1 MEKWII
7 RSRKVDLDKISKETG
22 SSKFICK
29 LLSNR
34 NITDAVKIKD
44 FLFPKIEELHSPYKL
59 KDMEKAVSI
68 ISEKINSKKK
78 IRITGDYD
86 CDGVISTFILI
97 TAFRR
102 LNADVD
108 FAIPDRVTDGY
119 GININIIDKAI
130 NDKVDTIITCDNG
143 IAAVDQIK
151 YAKEHGLTVIVTDH
165 HDIPAEKVQADA
177 VINPKQPE
185 CSYPF
190 DKICGAVVALK
201 LVQALYREFNIPDS
215 EHYNLI
221 QYAAIATV
229 CDVVDLVDEN
239 RAIVKIGLEQ
249 IKNTENKGLLK
260 LIKEAGLEGKE
271 ITTYSLGFVI
281 GPCINATGRLDT
293 AVRGVELL
301 LEENEVKGSELAKEL
316 VLLNNERK
324 DMTAEGVER
333 TIEIIENTPI
343 KNDKVFVIYNKNIHE
358 SIAGIVAGR
367 IKERYNV
374 PTIIL
379 TKSEKGVKGSARS
392 IEEYNMFLE
401 LNRCKSL
408 LTKFGGHPMAAGL
421 SLEEEDIDSLRS
433 KLNENTTLTD
443 EDLIPKVYIDMA
455 VDFKSIS
462 YRLIDEIAKLEPYGK
477 ANPKPLFG
485 VKNVSVLGIRILGKN
500 NNVLKLKL
508 SKENIAIDCIYFG
521 EIDDFIE
528 TVTQNYGQDQYDR
541 MVNGKISRIKLDMI
555 YYADINEYNGY
566 KSIQLVMQ
574 KYRVSKI
581 EIPLIKS

>member
-7 RSRKVDLDKISKETG
+7 RNRKVDLDKVSKETG

-34 NITDAVKIKD
+34 NITDADKIKD
-44 FLFPKIEELHSPYKL
+44 FLFPKIEELHSPYEL
-59 KDMEKAVSI
+59 KDMDKAVRI

-108 FAIPDRVTDGY
+108 FVIPDRITDGY

-130 NDKVDTIITCDNG
+130 NDKIDTIITCDNG
-143 IAAVDQIK
+143 IAAVEQIK
-151 YAKEHGLTVIVTDH
+151 YAKENGVTVIVTDH
-165 HDIPAEKVQADA
+165 HDIPSEKVMADA
-177 VINPKQPE
+177 VINPKQME
-185 CSYPF
+185 CNYPF

-201 LVQALYREFNIPDS
+201 LVQALYKEFNIPDS

-249 IKNTENKGLLK
+249 IKNTKNKGLLK

-281 GPCINATGRLDT
+281 GPCINATGRLDS
-293 AVRGVELL
+293 AVRGVDLL
-301 LEENEVKGSELAKEL
+301 LEEDEDKASKLAKEL
-316 VLLNNERK
+316 VELNSERK
-324 DMTAEGVER
+324 DMTAEGVEQ

-367 IKERYNV
+367 VKERYNV
-374 PTIIL
+374 PTIVL

-421 SLEEEDIDSLRS
+421 SLEEEDIDALRL
-433 KLNENTTLTD
+433 KLNENTTLTY

-455 VDFKSIS
+455 VDFKSIN

-485 VKNVSVLGIRILGKN
+485 VKNVSVLGARILGKN

-521 EIDDFIE
+521 EIDDFID
-528 TVTQNYGQDQYDR
+528 TVTQNYGKDQYDR
-541 MVNGKISRIKLDMI
+541 MINGKISRIKLDMI
-555 YYADINEYNGY
+555 YYPDINEYNGY
-566 KSIQLVMQ
+566 KSLQLVMQ
-574 KYRVSKI
+574 RYRISK
-581 EIPLIKS
+581 

>member
-7 RSRKVDLDKISKETG
+7 RNRKVDLDKVSKETG

-34 NITDAVKIKD
+34 NITDADKIKD

-59 KDMEKAVSI
+59 KDMDKAVRI

-108 FAIPDRVTDGY
+108 FVIPDRVVDGY
-119 GININIIDKAI
+119 GININIINKAI

-143 IAAVDQIK
+143 IAAVEQIK
-151 YAKEHGLTVIVTDH
+151 YAKENGLTVIVTDH
-165 HDIPAEKVQADA
+165 HDIPSEKVVADA

-201 LVQALYREFNIPDS
+201 LVQALYKEFNIPDS
-215 EHYNLI
+215 QHYNLI

-229 CDVVDLVDEN
+229 CDVVDLIDEN
-239 RAIVKIGLEQ
+239 RAIVKIGLDQ
-249 IKNTENKGLLK
+249 IKNTKSKGLLK

-301 LEENEVKGSELAKEL
+301 LEEDEDKASKLAKVL
-316 VLLNNERK
+316 VQLNSERK
-324 DMTAEGVER
+324 DMTAEGVEQ

-367 IKERYNV
+367 VKERYNV
-374 PTIIL
+374 PTIVL

-401 LNRCKSL
+401 LNKCKSL

-421 SLEEEDIDSLRS
+421 SLEEENIDALRL
-433 KLNENTTLTD
+433 KLNGNTTLTD
-443 EDLIPKVYIDMA
+443 EELIPKVYIDMA
-455 VDFKSIS
+455 LDIKSIN
-462 YRLIDEIAKLEPYGK
+462 YRLIDEISKLEPYGK

-500 NNVLKLKL
+500 SNVLKLKL

-528 TVTQNYGQDQYDR
+528 TIIRNYGKDQYDR
-541 MVNGKISRIKLDMI
+541 IVNGKISSIKLDMV
-555 YYADINEYNGY
+555 YYPDINEYNGY
-566 KSIQLVMQ
+566 KSLQLVMQ
-574 KYRVSKI
+574 KYRISK
-581 EIPLIKS
+581 

>member
-7 RSRKVDLDKISKETG
+7 RNRKIDLDKVSKETG

-34 NITDAVKIKD
+34 NITDADKIKD
-44 FLFPKIEELHSPYKL
+44 FLFPKIEELHSPYEL
-59 KDMEKAVSI
+59 KDMDKAVRI

-108 FAIPDRVTDGY
+108 FVIPDRITDGY

-130 NDKVDTIITCDNG
+130 NDKIDTIITCDNG
-143 IAAVDQIK
+143 IAAVEQIK
-151 YAKEHGLTVIVTDH
+151 YAKENGVTVIVTDH
-165 HDIPAEKVQADA
+165 HDIPSEKVMADA
-177 VINPKQPE
+177 VINPKQME
-185 CSYPF
+185 CNYPF

-201 LVQALYREFNIPDS
+201 LVQALYKEFNIPDS
-215 EHYNLI
+215 EHYKLI

-239 RAIVKIGLEQ
+239 RAIVKIGLDQ
-249 IKNTENKGLLK
+249 IKNTKNKGLLK

-293 AVRGVELL
+293 AVKGVELL
-301 LEENEVKGSELAKEL
+301 LEEDEDKASKLAKEL
-316 VLLNNERK
+316 VELNSERK
-324 DMTAEGVER
+324 DMTAEGVEQ
-333 TIEIIENTPI
+333 TIEIIETNPI

-374 PTIIL
+374 PTIVL

-401 LNRCKSL
+401 LNKCKSL

-421 SLEEEDIDSLRS
+421 SLEEEDINALRL
-433 KLNENTTLTD
+433 KLNENTTLTH

-485 VKNVSVLGIRILGKN
+485 VKNVSVLGARILGKN

-521 EIDDFIE
+521 EIDDFID
-528 TVTQNYGQDQYDR
+528 TVTQNYGEDQYDR
-541 MVNGKISRIKLDMI
+541 MINGKISRIKLDMV
-555 YYADINEYNGY
+555 YYPDINEYNGY
-566 KSIQLVMQ
+566 KSLQLVMQ
-574 KYRVSKI
+574 KYRVSK
-581 EIPLIKS
+581 

>member
-7 RSRKVDLDKISKETG
+7 RNRKVDLDKVSKETG

-34 NITDAVKIKD
+34 NITDVDKIKD
-44 FLFPKIEELHSPYKL
+44 FLFPKIEELHSPYEL
-59 KDMEKAVSI
+59 KDMDKAVRI

-108 FAIPDRVTDGY
+108 FVIPDRITDGY

-130 NDKVDTIITCDNG
+130 NDKIDTIITCDNG
-143 IAAVDQIK
+143 IAAVEQIK
-151 YAKEHGLTVIVTDH
+151 YAKENGVTVIVTDH
-165 HDIPAEKVQADA
+165 HDIPSEKVEADA
-177 VINPKQPE
+177 VINPKQME
-185 CSYPF
+185 CNYQF

-201 LVQALYREFNIPDS
+201 LVQALYKEFNIPDS

-229 CDVVDLVDEN
+229 CDVVDLIDEN

-249 IKNTENKGLLK
+249 IKNTKNKGLLK

-281 GPCINATGRLDT
+281 GPCINATGRLDS
-293 AVRGVELL
+293 AVRGVDLL
-301 LEENEVKGSELAKEL
+301 LEEDEDKASKLAKEL
-316 VLLNNERK
+316 VELNSERK
-324 DMTAEGVER
+324 DMTAEGVEQ

-367 IKERYNV
+367 VKERYNV
-374 PTIIL
+374 PTIVL

-421 SLEEEDIDSLRS
+421 SLEEEDIDALRL
-433 KLNENTTLTD
+433 KLNENTTLTY

-462 YRLIDEIAKLEPYGK
+462 YRLIDEISKLEPYGK

-485 VKNVSVLGIRILGKN
+485 VKNVSVIGARILGKN

-521 EIDDFIE
+521 EIDDFID
-528 TVTQNYGQDQYDR
+528 TVTKNYGKDQYDR
-541 MVNGKISRIKLDMI
+541 MINGKIRYDLLS
-555 YYADINEYNGY
+555 
-566 KSIQLVMQ
+566 
-574 KYRVSKI
+574 
-581 EIPLIKS
+581 

>member
-7 RSRKVDLDKISKETG
+7 RNRKVDLDKVSKETG

-34 NITDAVKIKD
+34 NITDADKIKD
-44 FLFPKIEELHSPYKL
+44 FLFPKIEELHSPYEL
-59 KDMEKAVSI
+59 KDMDKAVRI

-108 FAIPDRVTDGY
+108 FVIPDRITDGY
-119 GININIIDKAI
+119 GINISIIDKAI
-130 NDKVDTIITCDNG
+130 NDKIDTIITCDNG
-143 IAAVDQIK
+143 IAAVEQIK
-151 YAKEHGLTVIVTDH
+151 YAKENGVTVIVTDH
-165 HDIPAEKVQADA
+165 HDIPSEKVMADA
-177 VINPKQPE
+177 VINPKQME
-185 CSYPF
+185 CNYPF

-201 LVQALYREFNIPDS
+201 LVQALYKEFNIPDS

-249 IKNTENKGLLK
+249 IKNTKNKGLLK

-271 ITTYSLGFVI
+271 ISTYSLGFVI
-281 GPCINATGRLDT
+281 GPCINATGRLDS

-301 LEENEVKGSELAKEL
+301 LEEDEDKASKLAKEL
-316 VLLNNERK
+316 VELNSERK
-324 DMTAEGVER
+324 DMTAEGVEQ

-367 IKERYNV
+367 VKERYNV
-374 PTIIL
+374 PTIVL

-421 SLEEEDIDSLRS
+421 SLEEEDIDALRL
-433 KLNENTTLTD
+433 KLNENTTLTY

-455 VDFKSIS
+455 VDFKSIN

-485 VKNVSVLGIRILGKN
+485 VKNVSVIGARILGKN

-521 EIDDFIE
+521 EIDDFID
-528 TVTQNYGQDQYDR
+528 TVTQNYGKDQYDR
-541 MVNGKISRIKLDMI
+541 MINGKISRIKLDMI
-555 YYADINEYNGY
+555 YYPDINEYNGY
-566 KSIQLVMQ
+566 KSLQLVMQ
-574 KYRVSKI
+574 KYRVSK
-581 EIPLIKS
+581 

>member
-7 RSRKVDLDKISKETG
+7 RNRKVDLDKVSKETG

-34 NITDAVKIKD
+34 NITDADKIKD
-44 FLFPKIEELHSPYKL
+44 FLFPKIEELHSPYEL
-59 KDMEKAVSI
+59 KDMDKAVKI
-68 ISEKINSKKK
+68 IIEKINSKKK

-108 FAIPDRVTDGY
+108 FVIPDRIVDGY

-130 NDKVDTIITCDNG
+130 NDKIDTIITCDNG
-143 IAAVDQIK
+143 IAAVEQIK
-151 YAKEHGLTVIVTDH
+151 YAKENGVTVIVTDH
-165 HDIPAEKVQADA
+165 HDIPSEKVMADA
-177 VINPKQPE
+177 VINPKQME
-185 CSYPF
+185 CNYPF

-201 LVQALYREFNIPDS
+201 LVQALYKEFNIPDS
-215 EHYNLI
+215 EHYKLI

-239 RAIVKIGLEQ
+239 RAIVKIGLDQ
-249 IKNTENKGLLK
+249 IKNTKNKGLLK

-293 AVRGVELL
+293 AVKGVELL
-301 LEENEVKGSELAKEL
+301 LEEDEDKASKLAKEL
-316 VLLNNERK
+316 VELNSERK
-324 DMTAEGVER
+324 DMTAEGVEQ
-333 TIEIIENTPI
+333 TIEIIETTPI

-374 PTIIL
+374 PTIVL

-401 LNRCKSL
+401 LNKCKSL

-421 SLEEEDIDSLRS
+421 SLEEEDINALRL
-433 KLNENTTLTD
+433 KLNENTTLTH

-485 VKNVSVLGIRILGKN
+485 VKNVSVLGARILGKN

-521 EIDDFIE
+521 EIDDFID
-528 TVTQNYGQDQYDR
+528 TVTQNYGKDQYDR
-541 MVNGKISRIKLDMI
+541 MINGKISRIKLDMV
-555 YYADINEYNGY
+555 YYPDINEYNGY
-566 KSIQLVMQ
+566 KSLQIVMQ
-574 KYRVSKI
+574 KYRVSK
-581 EIPLIKS
+581 

>member
-7 RSRKVDLDKISKETG
+7 RNRKVDLDKVSKETG

-34 NITDAVKIKD
+34 NITDADKIKD
-44 FLFPKIEELHSPYKL
+44 FLFPKIEELHSPYEL
-59 KDMEKAVSI
+59 KDMDKAVRI

-108 FAIPDRVTDGY
+108 FVIPDRITDGY

-130 NDKVDTIITCDNG
+130 NDKIDTIITCDNG
-143 IAAVDQIK
+143 IAAVEQIK
-151 YAKEHGLTVIVTDH
+151 YAKENGVTVIVTDH
-165 HDIPAEKVQADA
+165 HDIPSEKVMADA
-177 VINPKQPE
+177 VINPKQME
-185 CSYPF
+185 CNYPF

-201 LVQALYREFNIPDS
+201 LVQALYKEFNIPDS
-215 EHYNLI
+215 EHYKLI

-239 RAIVKIGLEQ
+239 RAIVKIGLDQ
-249 IKNTENKGLLK
+249 IKNTKNKGLLK

-293 AVRGVELL
+293 AVKGVELL
-301 LEENEVKGSELAKEL
+301 LEEDEDKASKLAKEL
-316 VLLNNERK
+316 VELNSERK
-324 DMTAEGVER
+324 DMTAEGVEQ
-333 TIEIIENTPI
+333 TIEIIETTPI

-374 PTIIL
+374 PTIVL

-401 LNRCKSL
+401 LNKCKSL

-421 SLEEEDIDSLRS
+421 SLEEEDINALRL
-433 KLNENTTLTD
+433 KLNENTTLTH

-485 VKNVSVLGIRILGKN
+485 VKNVSVLGARILGKN

-528 TVTQNYGQDQYDR
+528 TVTQNYGEDQYDR
-541 MVNGKISRIKLDMI
+541 MINGKISRIKLDMV
-555 YYADINEYNGY
+555 YYPDINEYNGY
-566 KSIQLVMQ
+566 KSLQIVMQ
-574 KYRVSKI
+574 KYRVSK
-581 EIPLIKS
+581 